1 MVDKLKLYF
10 ILMRFN
16 RPIGIFLLLWPTLW
30 ALWLAAQGTP
40 DLVVLIIFIIGVILM
55 RAAGCVINDIADRK
69 IDLHVERTK
78 QRPITSGKVTKREA
92 FILFFALVS
101 LAFILVLQLNVLTI
115 YLSFAAL
122 GLASLYPFMK
132 RHTHLPQVVLG
143 MAFACSVPM
152 AFAAQTGE
160 IPKQAWLI
168 YVLTVVWTVIYDTMY
183 AMVDRD
189 DDLKIGVKSTAILFG
204 DADKI
209 ILAGFQ
215 ILLIFGF
222 LLLGNEFNLGWYYYL
237 GLIVASC
244 FFIYQQY
251 LIKDRD
257 KTLCLKAFLNNN
269 WVGLSIYLGIMAH
282 YALPVLLS

>member
-1 MVDKLKLYF
+1 MPAKLKNYL

-16 RPIGIFLLLWPTLW
+16 RPIGIFLLLWPALW
-30 ALWLAAQGTP
+30 ALWLAAEGAP
-40 DLVVLIIFIIGVILM
+40 DLFILFIFISGVVVM
-55 RAAGCVINDIADRK
+55 RAAGCVINDFADRK

-78 QRPITSGKVTKREA
+78 DRPITSGKVTKVEA
-92 FILFFALVS
+92 LVLFFVLVAI
-101 LAFILVLQLNVLTI
+101 AFILVIQLNMLTI
-115 YLSFAAL
+115 YISFAAL
-122 GLASLYPFMK
+122 ALASIYPYMK

-152 AFAAQTGE
+152 AFAAQTNA
-160 IPKQAWLI
+160 IPKEAWLI

-209 ILAGFQ
+209 ILAFSQ

-222 LLLGNEFNLGWYYYL
+222 LLLGSELHLNRYYYI
-237 GLIVASC
+237 GLCIASC
-244 FFIYQQY
+244 FFLYQQY
-251 LIKDRD
+251 LIKDRN
-257 KTLCLKAFLNNN
+257 KILCLKAFLNNN
-269 WVGLSIYLGIMAH
+269 WFGLSIYLGIVGH
-282 YALPVLLS
+282 YAIPNLLS

>member
-1 MVDKLKLYF
+1 MSDKLKNYL

-16 RPIGIFLLLWPTLW
+16 RPIGIFLLLWPALW
-30 ALWLAAQGTP
+30 ALWLAAEGTP
-40 DLVVLIIFIIGVILM
+40 NLSILIIFILGVILM
-55 RAAGCVINDIADRK
+55 RAAGCVINDYADRK

-78 QRPITSGKVTKREA
+78 DRPITSGKVSKREA
-92 FILFFALVS
+92 LILFFVLVTM
-101 LAFILVLQLNVLTI
+101 AFILVLQLNMLTV

-122 GLASLYPFMK
+122 GLASVYPFMK

-152 AFAAQTGE
+152 AFAAQTNS
-160 IPKQAWLI
+160 IPKEAWLI

-209 ILAGFQ
+209 ILAFAQVLLVFGF
-215 ILLIFGF
+215 ILLGSE
-222 LLLGNEFNLGWYYYL
+222 LGLNYYYFI

-244 FFIYQQY
+244 FFVYQQY

-257 KTLCLKAFLNNN
+257 KTMCLKAFLNNN
-269 WVGLSIYLGIMAH
+269 WFGLCIYLGIIGH
-282 YALPVLLS
+282 YAMPNILS

>member
-1 MVDKLKLYF
+1 
-10 ILMRFN
+10 MRFN

-30 ALWLAAQGTP
+30 ALWLAAEGTP
-40 DLVVLIIFIIGVILM
+40 NLSILIIFILGVVLM
-55 RAAGCVINDIADRK
+55 RAAGCVINDYADRE

-78 QRPITSGKVTKREA
+78 DRPITSGKVSKREA
-92 FILFFALVS
+92 LILFFALV
-101 LAFILVLQLNVLTI
+101 LVAFILVLQLNMLTI

-122 GLASLYPFMK
+122 GLASIYPFMK

-143 MAFACSVPM
+143 MAFASSVPM
-152 AFAAQTGE
+152 AFAAQTNN
-160 IPKQAWLI
+160 IPKEAWLI

-209 ILAGFQ
+209 ILAFSQ
-215 ILLIFGF
+215 VLLIFGF
-222 LLLGNEFNLGWYYYL
+222 ILLGSEL
-237 GLIVASC
+237 GLNYFYYTGLFLASV
-244 FFIYQQY
+244 FFGYQQY

-257 KTLCLKAFLNNN
+257 KILCLKAFLNNN
-269 WVGLSIYLGIMAH
+269 WFGLVIYLGIIGH
-282 YALPVLLS
+282 YAMPNLLS

>member
-1 MVDKLKLYF
+1 MLDKLKLYF

-16 RPIGIFLLLWPTLW
+16 RPVGLFLLLWPALW

-40 DLVVLIIFIIGVILM
+40 DLSILIIFLIGVVLM

-69 IDLHVERTK
+69 IDRFVERTK
-78 QRPITSGKVTKREA
+78 QRPITSGKVSKREA
-92 FILFFALVS
+92 LILFFVLVA
-101 LAFILVLQLNVLTI
+101 LAFILVLQLNMLTV

-122 GLASLYPFMK
+122 ALASLYPFMK

-143 MAFACSVPM
+143 MAFASSVPM
-152 AFAAQTGE
+152 AFAAQTGD
-160 IPKQAWLI
+160 IPKQAWLL
-168 YVLTVVWTVIYDTMY
+168 YVLTVIWTVIYDTMY
-183 AMVDRD
+183 AMVDRE

-209 ILAGFQ
+209 ILAVFQ
-215 ILLIFGF
+215 ILLVIGY
-222 LLLGNEFNLGWYYYL
+222 LLLGNELGLDIYYYSAL
-237 GLIVASC
+237 VIASC

-257 KTLCLKAFLNNN
+257 KALCFKAFLNNN
-269 WVGLSIYLGIMAH
+269 WFGLSIYLGIVAH
-282 YALPVLLS
+282 YALPI